1 MYFNRFICILSNTR
15 NHQSTLGIIKK
26 QKMNN
31 SDLKILIAED
41 DILMIK
47 IFEFILKKEGYQV
60 TSCKDGLNAIEKI
73 PVLIPDLII
82 TDIMLPFR
90 SGLEI
95 IGYSKENFNNIPIIV
110 VSSLGEEEGTVVE
123 AFNLGADDFVSKPF
137 NPNELLLRVKRLFA
151 KRNYDLQPQEI
162 KATFSA

>member
-1 MYFNRFICILSNTR
+1 MDNT
-15 NHQSTLGIIKK
+15 
-26 QKMNN
+26 
-31 SDLKILIAED
+31 DLKILIAED
-41 DILMIK
+41 DVLMIK
-47 IFEFILKKEGYQV
+47 ILEFILKKEGYQV
-60 TSCKDGLNAIEKI
+60 TSCKDGLSAIEKI
-73 PVLIPDLII
+73 PILVPDLII

-95 IGYSKENFNNIPIIV
+95 IGFTKENYEETPVIV

-151 KRNYDLQPQEI
+151 KRNQVMKTSNI
-162 KATFSA
+162 SA

>member
-1 MYFNRFICILSNTR
+1 
-15 NHQSTLGIIKK
+15 
-26 QKMNN
+26 MNN

-47 IFEFILKKEGYQV
+47 ILEFILKKEGYQV
-60 TSCKDGLNAIEKI
+60 TSCKDGLSAIEKI

-95 IGYSKENFNNIPIIV
+95 IGYSKEHFANTPVIV
-110 VSSLGEEEGTVVE
+110 VSSLGEEESTVVE

-137 NPNELLLRVKRLFA
+137 NPNELLLRVKRLFTKA
-151 KRNYDLQPQEI
+151 KHRIKPNDDSSRN
-162 KATFSA
+162 SA

>member
-1 MYFNRFICILSNTR
+1 
-15 NHQSTLGIIKK
+15 
-26 QKMNN
+26 MNK

-41 DILMIK
+41 DVLMVKIL
-47 IFEFILKKEGYQV
+47 EFILKKEGYQV
-60 TSCKDGLNAIEKI
+60 TSCKDGLSAIEKI

-95 IGYSKENFNNIPIIV
+95 IGYSKENFESIPVIV
-110 VSSLGEEEGTVVE
+110 VSSLGEEESTVVE

-137 NPNELLLRVKRLFA
+137 NPSELLLRVKRLFA
-151 KRNYDLQPQEI
+151 KTKHSI
-162 KATFSA
+162 KQSTTSINKSA

>member
-1 MYFNRFICILSNTR
+1 
-15 NHQSTLGIIKK
+15 
-26 QKMNN
+26 MNN
-31 SDLKILIAED
+31 SDIKILIAED

-47 IFEFILKKEGYQV
+47 ILEFILKKEGYQV
-60 TSCKDGLNAIEKI
+60 VSCKDGLSAIEKI
-73 PVLIPDLII
+73 PVLIPDLVI

-95 IGYSKENFNNIPIIV
+95 ISYSKEHFGSIPVIV
-110 VSSLGEEEGTVVE
+110 VSSLGEEESTVVE

-151 KRNYDLQPQEI
+151 KTKHSIKPNEI
-162 KATFSA
+162 STINISA

>member
-1 MYFNRFICILSNTR
+1 MNQRWELLKN
-15 NHQSTLGIIKK
+15 K
-26 QKMNN
+26 KMNN

-41 DILMIK
+41 DVLMIK
-47 IFEFILKKEGYQV
+47 ILEFILKKEGYQV
-60 TSCKDGLNAIEKI
+60 TSCKDGLSAIEKI

-95 IGYSKENFNNIPIIV
+95 INFTKETYENTPIIV
-110 VSSLGEEEGTVVE
+110 VSALGEEEGTVVE

-137 NPNELLLRVKRLFA
+137 NPNELVLRVNHLFA
-151 KRNYDLQPQEI
+151 KRIHLAEPNEI
-162 KATFSA
+162 KETISA

>member
-1 MYFNRFICILSNTR
+1 
-15 NHQSTLGIIKK
+15 
-26 QKMNN
+26 MNN

-41 DILMIK
+41 DMLMIK
-47 IFEFILKKEGYQV
+47 ILEFILKKEGYQV
-60 TSCKDGLNAIEKI
+60 TSCKDGLSAIEKI
-73 PVLIPDLII
+73 PLLIPDLII

-95 IGYSKENFNNIPIIV
+95 IGYSKETFKNIPVIV
-110 VSSLGEEEGTVVE
+110 VSSLGEEEGTVIE

-151 KRNYDLQPQEI
+151 KKNYGLQPKENNVPI
-162 KATFSA
+162 SA

>member
-1 MYFNRFICILSNTR
+1 LWHSSCFSKPTNAIQQFYLRLIDNKRVVNTG
-15 NHQSTLGIIKK
+15 NDQKIKN
-26 QKMNN
+26 MNN

-41 DILMIK
+41 DVLMIK
-47 IFEFILKKEGYQV
+47 ILEFILK
-60 TSCKDGLNAIEKI
+60 
-73 PVLIPDLII
+73 
-82 TDIMLPFR
+82 R

-95 IGYSKENFNNIPIIV
+95 IGYSKGTFENIPVIV

-151 KRNYDLQPQEI
+151 KKNYSIKPKEI
-162 KATFSA
+162 STTISA

>member
-1 MYFNRFICILSNTR
+1 MDN
-15 NHQSTLGIIKK
+15 K
-26 QKMNN
+26 
-31 SDLKILIAED
+31 DLKILIVED
-41 DILMIK
+41 DVLMVKIL
-47 IFEFILKKEGYQV
+47 EFILKKEGYQV
-60 TSCKDGLNAIEKI
+60 TSCKDGLTAIEKI

-95 IGYSKENFNNIPIIV
+95 IGFTKENYENIPVIV
-110 VSSLGEEEGTVVE
+110 VSSLGEEEGTVIE

-151 KRNYDLQPQEI
+151 KANSKFKVTE
-162 KATFSA
+162 KSA

>member
-1 MYFNRFICILSNTR
+1 
-15 NHQSTLGIIKK
+15 
-26 QKMNN
+26 MNN
-31 SDLKILIAED
+31 SNFKILIAED

-47 IFEFILKKEGYQV
+47 ILEFILKKEGYQV
-60 TSCKDGLNAIEKI
+60 TCCKDGLSAIDKI

-95 IGYSKENFNNIPIIV
+95 INFTKETYENIPIIV
-110 VSSLGEEEGTVVE
+110 VSALGEEEGTVVE

-137 NPNELLLRVKRLFA
+137 NPNELLLRVKRLFT
-151 KRNYDLQPQEI
+151 KKNYNIRTNEI
-162 KATFSA
+162 GVDFSA

>member
-1 MYFNRFICILSNTR
+1 
-15 NHQSTLGIIKK
+15 
-26 QKMNN
+26 MNN

-41 DILMIK
+41 DVLMVKIL
-47 IFEFILKKEGYQV
+47 EFILKKEGYQV
-60 TSCKDGLNAIEKI
+60 TSCKDGLSAIEKI

-95 IGYSKENFNNIPIIV
+95 IGYSKENFEHIPVIV
-110 VSSLGEEEGTVVE
+110 VSSLGEEESTVVE

-137 NPNELLLRVKRLFA
+137 NPSELLLRVKRLFA
-151 KRNYDLQPQEI
+151 KTKHSINQKDTTINR
-162 KATFSA
+162 SA

>member
-1 MYFNRFICILSNTR
+1 
-15 NHQSTLGIIKK
+15 
-26 QKMNN
+26 MNN

-41 DILMIK
+41 DILMVK
-47 IFEFILKKEGYQV
+47 ILEFILKKEGYQV
-60 TSCKDGLNAIEKI
+60 TSCKDGLSAIEKI

-95 IGYSKENFNNIPIIV
+95 IAYSKGNFDNIPVIV
-110 VSSLGEEEGTVVE
+110 VSSLGEEESTVIE

-151 KRNYDLQPQEI
+151 KTKHSIVPKDNTTI
-162 KATFSA
+162 NISA

>member
-1 MYFNRFICILSNTR
+1 MDNT
-15 NHQSTLGIIKK
+15 
-26 QKMNN
+26 
-31 SDLKILIAED
+31 DLKILIAED
-41 DILMIK
+41 DILMVK
-47 IFEFILKKEGYQV
+47 ILEFILKKEGYQV
-60 TSCKDGLNAIEKI
+60 TSCKDGLSAIEKI
-73 PVLIPDLII
+73 PVLVPDLII

-95 IGYSKENFNNIPIIV
+95 IGFAKENYEEIPVIV

-151 KRNYDLQPQEI
+151 KRNQI
-162 KATFSA
+162 MKTSNISA

>member
-1 MYFNRFICILSNTR
+1 
-15 NHQSTLGIIKK
+15 
-26 QKMNN
+26 MNN

-41 DILMIK
+41 DILMVK
-47 IFEFILKKEGYQV
+47 ILEFILKKEGYQV
-60 TSCKDGLNAIEKI
+60 TSCKDGLSAIEKI

-95 IGYSKENFNNIPIIV
+95 IGYSKGHFENIPVIV
-110 VSSLGEEEGTVVE
+110 VSSLGEEESTVIE

-151 KRNYDLQPQEI
+151 KTQHSIKPQDNTTI
-162 KATFSA
+162 NISA

>member
-1 MYFNRFICILSNTR
+1 
-15 NHQSTLGIIKK
+15 
-26 QKMNN
+26 MNK

-41 DILMIK
+41 DVLMVKIL
-47 IFEFILKKEGYQV
+47 EFILKKEGYQV
-60 TSCKDGLNAIEKI
+60 TSCKDGLSAIEKI

-95 IGYSKENFNNIPIIV
+95 IGYSKENFEHIPVIV
-110 VSSLGEEEGTVVE
+110 VSSLGEEESTVVE

-137 NPNELLLRVKRLFA
+137 NPSELLLRVKRLFA
-151 KRNYDLQPQEI
+151 KTKHSINQKDTTINR
-162 KATFSA
+162 SA

>member
-1 MYFNRFICILSNTR
+1 
-15 NHQSTLGIIKK
+15 
-26 QKMNN
+26 MNN
-31 SDLKILIAED
+31 TDLKILIAED
-41 DILMIK
+41 DVLMIK
-47 IFEFILKKEGYQV
+47 ILEFILKKEGYQV
-60 TSCKDGLNAIEKI
+60 TSCKDGLNAIERI

-95 IGYSKENFNNIPIIV
+95 IGYTKENFDNIPIIV
-110 VSSLGEEEGTVVE
+110 VSSLGEEEGTVIE

-151 KRNYDLQPQEI
+151 KRNYSLRPLEI

>member
-1 MYFNRFICILSNTR
+1 
-15 NHQSTLGIIKK
+15 
-26 QKMNN
+26 MNN

-41 DILMIK
+41 DVLMIK
-47 IFEFILKKEGYQV
+47 ILEFILKKEGYQV
-60 TSCKDGLNAIEKI
+60 TSCKDGLSAIEKI
-73 PVLIPDLII
+73 PIIIPDLII

-95 IGYSKENFNNIPIIV
+95 IGYSKVTFENIPIIV

-151 KRNYDLQPQEI
+151 KRNHVIKPKEI
-162 KATFSA
+162 NGNISA

>member
-1 MYFNRFICILSNTR
+1 
-15 NHQSTLGIIKK
+15 
-26 QKMNN
+26 MNN

-41 DILMIK
+41 DILMVK
-47 IFEFILKKEGYQV
+47 ILEFILKKEGYQV
-60 TSCKDGLNAIEKI
+60 TSCKDGLSAIEQI
-73 PVLIPDLII
+73 SVLIPDLII

-95 IGYSKENFNNIPIIV
+95 IAHSKQNFESIPVIV
-110 VSSLGEEEGTVVE
+110 VSSLGEEEGTVIE

-151 KRNYDLQPQEI
+151 KTKHSI
-162 KATFSA
+162 KPNSSTAKNISA